1 MSMNPESLSKDPSAV
16 QQRRQAHI
24 LLLRMQWLVI
34 LLLIAAL
41 FWLYISQ
48 QRFQHSVNE
57 RLQSNEQVISRLNEM
72 DDRLFAM
79 SQQTLPEPRVKASS
93 QAQNQVDLLRIQI
106 KAADRLLADN
116 NDSAAIELLRGLHW
130 QLAQS
135 SNEIA
140 PALTVVI
147 KQSLLKDIERLQA
160 QSSQPSPWQIQNLA
174 IQNIQ
179 EFLHRQERLGGDAR
193 TDIQRRELVDAI
205 TAEKQSPLTTSK
217 SAERTTDTAGT
228 LTRRQLMIHEV
239 IMTLNL
245 ASQSSNMREQDQLIG
260 YLAQARKQLK
270 ALVPNK
276 SLTGNRVPINNESSA
291 SNSKDPAQE
300 NAIGI
305 VPPSTEPKSKQPRL
319 GTMAAPS
326 DIPEVIAW
334 LDQLIANA
342 PKPTPLLTTQILNKP
357 QQ

>member
-1 MSMNPESLSKDPSAV
+1 MSMNSESLSKDPSTV
-16 QQRRQAHI
+16 QQRRQANI

-41 FWLYISQ
+41 LWLYISQ
-48 QRFQHSVNE
+48 QRFQHSVND
-57 RLQSNEQVISRLNEM
+57 RLQSSEQVISRLNEM

-93 QAQNQVDLLRIQI
+93 QAQNQLDLLRIQI

-130 QLAQS
+130 QLSQS

-140 PALTVVI
+140 PALTIVI

-179 EFLHRQERLGGDAR
+179 EFLHSHERLGSYEG
-193 TDIQRRELVDAI
+193 TDLQRRELVDAA
-205 TAEKQSPLTTSK
+205 TENRQQLKANDTSAT
-217 SAERTTDTAGT
+217 SDTN
-228 LTRRQLMIHEV
+228 LTRRQLTIHEV

-245 ASQSSNMREQDQLIG
+245 ASQASNMRKQDQLVS
-260 YLAQARKQLK
+260 YLEQARKQLK
-270 ALVPNK
+270 TLVSK
-276 SLTGNRVPINNESSA
+276 A
-291 SNSKDPAQE
+291 SNSDNKKSVQAG
-300 NAIGI
+300 AIGI
-305 VPPSTEPKSKQPRL
+305 VQADKKPIDGQSNLE
-319 GTMAAPS
+319 TMKAPS
-326 DIPEVIAW
+326 DIPEVIVW
-334 LDQLIANA
+334 LNQLIAHA
-342 PKPTPLLTTQILNKP
+342 PKPTPLLTTEILDKP
-357 QQ
+357 QR

>member
-1 MSMNPESLSKDPSAV
+1 MSMNSESLSKDPSTV
-16 QQRRQAHI
+16 QQRRQANI

-41 FWLYISQ
+41 LWLYISQ
-48 QRFQHSVNE
+48 QRFQHSVND

-93 QAQNQVDLLRIQI
+93 QAQNQLDLLRIQI
-106 KAADRLLADN
+106 KAADRLLADS

-130 QLAQS
+130 QLSQS

-140 PALTVVI
+140 PALTIVI

-179 EFLHRQERLGGDAR
+179 EFLHSHERLGSYEG
-193 TDIQRRELVDAI
+193 TDLQRRELVDAAI
-205 TAEKQSPLTTSK
+205 GNKQQPK
-217 SAERTTDTAGT
+217 ATDTSATSGT
-228 LTRRQLMIHEV
+228 NLTRRQLTIHEV

-245 ASQSSNMREQDQLIG
+245 ASQASNMRKQDQLVS
-260 YLAQARKQLK
+260 YLTQARKQLK
-270 ALVPNK
+270 TLVPK
-276 SLTGNRVPINNESSA
+276 A
-291 SNSKDPAQE
+291 SNSDNKKSVQAG
-300 NAIGI
+300 AIGI
-305 VPPSTEPKSKQPRL
+305 VQADKKPIDGQSNLE
-319 GTMAAPS
+319 TMKAPS
-326 DIPEVIAW
+326 DIPEVIVW
-334 LDQLIANA
+334 LNQLIAHA
-342 PKPTPLLTTQILNKP
+342 PKPTPLLTTEILDKP
-357 QQ
+357 QR